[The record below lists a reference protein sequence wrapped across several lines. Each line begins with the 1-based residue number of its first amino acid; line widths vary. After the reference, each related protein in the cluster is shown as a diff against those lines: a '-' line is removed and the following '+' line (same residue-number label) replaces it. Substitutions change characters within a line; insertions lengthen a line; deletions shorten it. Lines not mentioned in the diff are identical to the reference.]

1 VNARHHTRAALTTTQ
16 TTAPRQVLIDAFGIL
31 FDKLCFIFVQD
42 GHAVLSADS
51 DQKLPICD
59 FLQHASKVKTTFCAG
74 KQEGQEPSASAQST
88 ASKLN
93 QQVSSQRAD
102 FIASHTPTSLN
113 KAHKVS
119 RAKK

>member
-1 VNARHHTRAALTTTQ
+1 MHSASFSTTFVPYLSKMGALFCQQ
-16 TTAPRQVLIDAFGIL
+16 TAIRI
-31 FDKLCFIFVQD
+31 
-42 GHAVLSADS
+42 
-51 DQKLPICD
+51 LPIYD

-88 ASKLN
+88 ACKLN

-119 RAKK
+119 HAVRSSKHAQHQRKELV

>member
-1 VNARHHTRAALTTTQ
+1 MHLASFSASFVLYLSKMGRLFCQQTATR
-16 TTAPRQVLIDAFGIL
+16 I
-31 FDKLCFIFVQD
+31 
-42 GHAVLSADS
+42 
-51 DQKLPICD
+51 LPICD
-59 FLQHASKVKTTFCAG
+59 FLQHASKVKTKLCAG

-88 ASKLN
+88 ACKLN

-119 RAKK
+119 RAVRSSKHAQHQRKERV